1 MQKLQIRRGIHGKVL
16 WRNNLMEIYYLS
28 ALFGA
33 VIGFLLGRN
42 ITRRQ
47 QSTGNT
53 MLPPSPPP
61 TMLPENTGYLIVDGR
76 LANCP
81 FPWAAVLV

>member
-1 MQKLQIRRGIHGKVL
+1 
-16 WRNNLMEIYYLS
+16 MEIYYLS
-28 ALFGA
+28 ALFGAGA

-42 ITRRQ
+42 ITRQ
-47 QSTGNT
+47 QSTGNDADSVT
-53 MLPPSPPP
+53 
-61 TMLPENTGYLIVDGR
+61 TTDDAAENTGFVIVDGR

>member
-16 WRNNLMEIYYLS
+16 WRNLMEIYCYLS

-42 ITRRQ
+42 ITRQ
-47 QSTGNT
+47 QSTGNDAASVT
-53 MLPPSPPP
+53 
-61 TMLPENTGYLIVDGR
+61 TTDDAAENTGFVIVDGR